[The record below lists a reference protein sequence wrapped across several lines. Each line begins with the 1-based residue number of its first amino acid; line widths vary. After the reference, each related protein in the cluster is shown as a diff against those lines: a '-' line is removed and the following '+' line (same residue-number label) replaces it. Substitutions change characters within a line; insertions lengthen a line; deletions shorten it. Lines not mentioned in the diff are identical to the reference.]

1 MISVLYKR
9 YALVFFLLW
18 ILATLSLAAAVLL
31 SDAAM
36 SGLLLFL
43 VFLLLALGIFV
54 KVLDVLRL
62 QQQFDGLLRQGRN
75 VKEQELSRMGALA
88 LRKEL
93 NIRRLQ
99 LIGLS
104 AFADQRGEQGIAALQ
119 EAWSLAME
127 LPENGRSGNRKGQ
140 LCAQLL
146 LLETVSHTPLTAQA
160 LAAHGP
166 CAKADAQLI
175 ELCAQIQDF
184 AKAPSLSALFAMDA
198 LTEEIDAL
206 YVRQYAVLVL
216 ASLRHPLQPQRALSD
231 VERLLRVSQL
241 ADVRSRAEAY
251 RREWKEGKEDA
262 GSSDA
267 ENGTV
272 EGVDRRAL
280 DL

>member
-1 MISVLYKR
+1 
-9 YALVFFLLW
+9 
-18 ILATLSLAAAVLL
+18 
-31 SDAAM
+31 
-36 SGLLLFL
+36 
-43 VFLLLALGIFV
+43 
-54 KVLDVLRL
+54 
-62 QQQFDGLLRQGRN
+62 
-75 VKEQELSRMGALA
+75 MGALA

-104 AFADQRGEQGIAALQ
+104 AFADQRGEQGIAALK

-140 LCAQLL
+140 
-146 LLETVSHTPLTAQA
+146 
-160 LAAHGP
+160 
-166 CAKADAQLI
+166 
-175 ELCAQIQDF
+175 LCAQIQDF

-272 EGVDRRAL
+272 EGADRRAL

>member
-1 MISVLYKR
+1 
-9 YALVFFLLW
+9 
-18 ILATLSLAAAVLL
+18 
-31 SDAAM
+31 M

-43 VFLLLALGIFV
+43 ALLLLALGIFV
-54 KVLDVLRL
+54 KVLDALRL

-184 AKAPSLSALFAMDA
+184 AKDPSLSALFAMDA

-272 EGVDRRAL
+272 EGADRRAL
-280 DL
+280 GL

>member
-18 ILATLSLAAAVLL
+18 ILAALSLAVAVLL

-43 VFLLLALGIFV
+43 ALLLLALGIFV
-54 KVLDVLRL
+54 KVLDTLRL

-146 LLETVSHTPLTAQA
+146 LLETVSHTPLTVQA

-184 AKAPSLSALFAMDA
+184 AKDPSLSALFAMDA

-251 RREWKEGKEDA
+251 RREWKEEKEDA

-272 EGVDRRAL
+272 EGADRRAL
-280 DL
+280 DF

>member
-140 LCAQLL
+140 LCARLL
-146 LLETVSHTPLTAQA
+146 LLETVSHTPLMAQA

-184 AKAPSLSALFAMDA
+184 AKDPSLSALFAMDA

-272 EGVDRRAL
+272 EGADRRAL